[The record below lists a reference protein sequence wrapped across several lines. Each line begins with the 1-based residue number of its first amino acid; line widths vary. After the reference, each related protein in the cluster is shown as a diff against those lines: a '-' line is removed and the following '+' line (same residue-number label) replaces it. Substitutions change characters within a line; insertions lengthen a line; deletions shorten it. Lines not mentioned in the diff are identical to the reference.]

1 MLTGVLILLANLQLK
16 LLNVNMLLVLPTR
29 QFVKFTFDTNMCQ
42 IFTFDT
48 NSEDLLNSCI
58 KLTFHRII
66 IDGALNKQLPGTWVQ
81 NEPLAERILR
91 TTIQ

>member
-16 LLNVNMLLVLPTR
+16 LLNMNMLLVLPTC
-29 QFVKFTFDTNMCQ
+29 QFVKFTFDMCQ

-48 NSEDLLNSCI
+48 NSEDLLKSCI

-81 NEPLAERILR
+81 KEPLAEKNTRNKNLV
-91 TTIQ
+91 

>member
-16 LLNVNMLLVLPTR
+16 LLNVNKLLVLPIC

-42 IFTFDT
+42 ILTFDT
-48 NSEDLLNSCI
+48 NSEDLLKSCI
-58 KLTFHRII
+58 QLTFHRII

-81 NEPLAERILR
+81 KEPLAERILR
-91 TTIQ
+91 TTI